1 MRQLDLLIAQVWLR
15 AREGPNNGSVL
26 WNKLPQRVRA
36 EVIEQLAEM
45 LRARLE
51 RREAVEASNE

>member
-15 AREGPNNGSVL
+15 TREELSSGSVL

-51 RREAVEASNE
+51 QREAVEAGDE